1 MGPIS
6 SPVEG
11 TLADGQLIAPV
22 TERSL
27 VGSKSGDF
35 IVYTAAVN
43 TRHAVSAT
51 TALCSA
57 CSSDAAGV
65 EVPVGTQEMEHLV
78 NRSELVNAVAEKT
91 DIPRMQV
98 EAVLAATLDQ
108 IMAATPTE
116 KVILAGFGTFEARD
130 RAAREGRN
138 PGTGETLQIAASRG
152 VGFKAATAFKQ
163 HIAAAG

>member
-1 MGPIS
+1 
-6 SPVEG
+6 VH
-11 TLADGQLIAPV
+11 TADGQLIAPV

-35 IVYTAAVN
+35 IVIHRGGQHPPCGQRNDRLV
-43 TRHAVSAT
+43 
-51 TALCSA
+51 SA

-65 EVPVGTQEMEHLV
+65 EVPVSTQEMEHLV

-91 DIPRMQV
+91 DMPRMQV
-98 EAVLAATLDQ
+98 EAVLVATLDQ
-108 IMAATPTE
+108 IMAATSTE

-138 PGTGETLQIAASRG
+138 PGTGETLQCHLSN
-152 VGFKAATAFKQ
+152 
-163 HIAAAG
+163 